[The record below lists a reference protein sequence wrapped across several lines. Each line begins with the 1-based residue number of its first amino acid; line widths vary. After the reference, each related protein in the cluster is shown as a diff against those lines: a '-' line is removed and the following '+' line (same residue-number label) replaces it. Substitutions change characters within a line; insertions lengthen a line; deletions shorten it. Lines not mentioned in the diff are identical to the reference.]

1 MEPVFDLCHMTVAE
15 FLARLPTVPWF
26 STVGQPVADP
36 NVPRIGDWDEWAGPE
51 EETGR
56 IMELSLRHQSWRDTL
71 LAAHPEREAELK
83 ALWQQAADAVT
94 SAAADKL
101 PYAPDADAWHAPTL
115 AVWQAQWTAGLIA
128 WYLACGAPIPADLAR
143 QWAWYAR
150 GHWPCGYAWLT
161 PDGEPGPLQVY

>member
-101 PYAPDADAWHAPTL
+101 PYAPDADAWHVADADE
-115 AVWQAQWTAGLIA
+115 AVHLPGSSAAETYLDIPRIIA
-128 WYLACGAPIPADLAR
+128 AA
-143 QWAWYAR
+143 
-150 GHWPCGYAWLT
+150 
-161 PDGEPGPLQVY
+161 